1 MKKEPSATQRKKS
14 TKLSRKTTA
23 KLSTSAKRIQKELAE
38 ITLNPL
44 LTTDYINTQREILHP
59 GHSPVICPCHRRV
72 DGQHSDSPCAGKQ
85 GASCP
90 SHIRGRYKTSTSSP
104 AMVELA

>member
-1 MKKEPSATQRKKS
+1 MKKEPSATQGKKS

-44 LTTDYINTQREILHP
+44 LTTVIL
-59 GHSPVICPCHRRV
+59 ILKMTC
-72 DGQHSDSPCAGKQ
+72 GQLPELTKLARTIQGWESDPADWPRHC
-85 GASCP
+85 
-90 SHIRGRYKTSTSSP
+90 GRNS
-104 AMVELA
+104 L